1 MDPINIA
8 FDRITGGFNCSQAVL
23 SAFSQQLDL
32 PVETALRIAA
42 PFGAG
47 IGRMGRNCGAVSGA
61 FMVIGLKYGHV
72 SSGDQTS
79 KEKAYQVARK
89 FAERFQ
95 ARLGSLEC
103 RELLGYDLS
112 KPEELQLIREMGL
125 FQTRCPELVRASAE
139 ILADLIEP

>member
-1 MDPINIA
+1 MDAIDIA
-8 FDRITGGFNCSQAVL
+8 LDQMFSGFNCSQAIL
-23 SAFSQQLDL
+23 SAFSQQFDL
-32 PVETALRIAA
+32 PVEMALRIAA

-47 IGRMGRNCGAVSGA
+47 IGRMGRTCGAVSGA
-61 FMVIGLKYGHV
+61 FMVIGLKYGNV
-72 SSGDQTS
+72 WAEDQIS
-79 KEKAYQVARK
+79 KEKAYQVARL

-125 FQTRCPELVRASAE
+125 FQIRCPELVRASVEVLAE
-139 ILADLIEP
+139 LVEP